1 MSEKK
6 TKDNTEENRWG
17 EWKKDRYEDRKKK
30 IRWESEGRDKFMR
43 GKIEK
48 WKITKSCDRQ
58 LETKSYRYKK
68 ELR

>member
-48 WKITKSCDRQ
+48 CDRQ
-58 LETKSYRYKK
+58 LETKSDRYKK
-68 ELR
+68 GLR